1 MKCYIAITYLLV
13 ARHVENDEVALH
25 FIFEIK
31 LIALLVCIRI
41 VFIISKYII
50 SYWYTYSF
58 EIYFLDIKHILHS

>member
-31 LIALLVCIRI
+31 LIVLLRLQGLLLN
-41 VFIISKYII
+41 I

-58 EIYFLDIKHILHS
+58 EIYF

>member
-31 LIALLVCIRI
+31 LIVLLVCIRMI
-41 VFIISKYII
+41 A
-50 SYWYTYSF
+50 T
-58 EIYFLDIKHILHS
+58 

>member
-31 LIALLVCIRI
+31 LIVLLVCIRI
-41 VFIISKYII
+41 ISQYII
-50 SYWYTYSF
+50 SYWYTSSF
-58 EIYFLDIKHILHS
+58 EIYF

>member
-31 LIALLVCIRI
+31 TSLTRIA
-41 VFIISKYII
+41 
-50 SYWYTYSF
+50 T
-58 EIYFLDIKHILHS
+58 